1 MLIEDGLDPAVLDLF
16 MKTKSW
22 IAHCYLAEEYRALMS
37 QAEWD
42 LRSELDEED
51 GREWHKSSVAPPP
64 HTPSKAQIWQRFK
77 QLFVEESGRK
87 PTRTECEMALGGSF
101 HS

>member
-37 QAEWD
+37 QAERD
-42 LRSELDEED
+42 LRSELDE
-51 GREWHKSSVAPPP
+51 
-64 HTPSKAQIWQRFK
+64 KAGAKAAIRWVVCRFTMR
-77 QLFVEESGRK
+77 VR
-87 PTRTECEMALGGSF
+87 
-101 HS
+101 